1 MFDKKIE
8 DDLKKKSGVINLSEN
23 NLDLAES
30 KQDII
35 SLFHI
40 KKQINNPK
48 LYDKKKEN
56 MKMLGIESDTNKLK
70 MEIKSFFKYFCKV
83 CITNKEKEQF
93 NAYETAKKLITSKL
107 DLTHYLRMIDQM
119 NRIKSLILKPYQI
132 FMLDHQKKVNVLS
145 SKEKLSHDIIDN
157 EKFTGENEVQL
168 KMIEIISKKVKER
181 SLDHIDSLLYE
192 NVENKIKKF
201 IDDYFEISSDEKLNL
216 NTKSIFKN

>member
-1 MFDKKIE
+1 
-8 DDLKKKSGVINLSEN
+8 
-23 NLDLAES
+23 
-30 KQDII
+30 
-35 SLFHI
+35 
-40 KKQINNPK
+40 
-48 LYDKKKEN
+48 
-56 MKMLGIESDTNKLK
+56 
-70 MEIKSFFKYFCKV
+70 
-83 CITNKEKEQF
+83 
-93 NAYETAKKLITSKL
+93 
-107 DLTHYLRMIDQM
+107 MIDQM